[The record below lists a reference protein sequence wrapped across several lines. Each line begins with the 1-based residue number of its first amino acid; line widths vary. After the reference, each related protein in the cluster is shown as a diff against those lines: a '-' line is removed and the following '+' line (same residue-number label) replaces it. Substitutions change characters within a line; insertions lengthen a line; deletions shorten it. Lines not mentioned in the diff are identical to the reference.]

1 VADGRLAMPTDLSVV
16 LVDRPGT
23 LADAAEALGRAGIN
37 IDGVCGFPAGGE
49 GIMHVLVEDA
59 TAAREA
65 LTAAGLEVRD
75 ERDVVVT
82 SVEDRPGTAGAL
94 LRRIA
99 DAGANVD
106 LLYLT
111 MDGRLVL
118 SGADVAAI
126 ESAVG

>member
-1 VADGRLAMPTDLSVV
+1 MPKDLTVV

-37 IDGVCGFPAGGE
+37 VDGVCGFPAGGE

-59 TAAREA
+59 AGAREA
-65 LTAAGLEVRD
+65 LSAAGLEVRD
-75 ERDVVVT
+75 ERDVAVT
-82 SVEDRPGTAGAL
+82 PVEDRPGAGGVL
-94 LRRIA
+94 LRRVA
-99 DAGANVD
+99 DSGANVN

-118 SGADVAAI
+118 SGEDVSAI
-126 ESAVG
+126 QQALG

>member
-1 VADGRLAMPTDLSVV
+1 MPTDLTVV
-16 LVDRPGT
+16 LVNRPGT
-23 LADAAEALGRAGIN
+23 LADAAEALGGADIN
-37 IDGVCGFPAGGE
+37 IAGVCGFPSGSE

-65 LTAAGLEVRD
+65 LTGAGLEVRD
-75 ERDVVVT
+75 ERQVVVT
-82 SVEDRPGTAGAL
+82 SVEDRPGTGGAL

-118 SGADVAAI
+118 SGGDVAVI
-126 ESAVG
+126 ERAVG

>member
-1 VADGRLAMPTDLSVV
+1 MPKDLTVV

-23 LADAAEALGRAGIN
+23 LADAAQAVGRAGIN
-37 IDGVCGFPAGGE
+37 IDGVCGFPSGAE

-59 TAAREA
+59 SGAREA

-82 SVEDRPGTAGAL
+82 SVDDRPGSGGEL
-94 LRRIA
+94 LRRVA

-118 SGADVAAI
+118 SGGDVSAI
-126 ESAVG
+126 QRALG

>member
-1 VADGRLAMPTDLSVV
+1 MPKDLTVV

-49 GIMHVLVEDA
+49 GIMHVLVADGA
-59 TAAREA
+59 AARDA
-65 LTAAGLEVRD
+65 LTGAGLEVRE

-82 SVEDRPGTAGAL
+82 AVEDRPGAGGEL
-94 LRRIA
+94 LRRVA

-118 SGADVAAI
+118 SGGDVAAI
-126 ESAVG
+126 ERAVR

>member
-1 VADGRLAMPTDLSVV
+1 MPKDLTVI
-16 LVDRPGT
+16 LVNRPGT
-23 LADAAEALGRAGIN
+23 LADAGEALGRAGIN
-37 IDGVCGFPAGGE
+37 IDGVCGFPSGSE

-59 TAAREA
+59 AGARDA

-75 ERDVVVT
+75 ERDVAVT
-82 SVEDRPGTAGAL
+82 SVEDRPGAGGEL
-94 LRRIA
+94 LRRVA

-118 SGADVAAI
+118 SGGDVPAI
-126 ESAVG
+126 QRALG